1 MPDLLPGPWLDRPL
15 AGAFL
20 RFNLALADWG
30 HPSQDVPWQL
40 SGDAIERLVALGALP
55 PDGPRVVRRHA
66 SATILQSLE
75 PNEVVVPGFSDPAL
89 PVFMASAET
98 FERLQVGCGLVL
110 LAPAI
115 RRVITREELQALR
128 TELTSEELGFA
139 RGRTVAS
146 TSGDFRAEPEVALA
160 LGQVRVQA
168 RKLGQEVLAFAAQ
181 AASPPVACRARLRLP
196 PLPPAESLQVPAA
209 LRDGAAAL
217 AHARAVLQEVDPE
230 WLSLFPA
237 SP

>member
-20 RFNLALADWG
+20 RFNLALADLG
-30 HPSQDVPWQL
+30 QPSYEVPWQL
-40 SGDAIERLVALGALP
+40 PEDVMDRLVAMGALP
-55 PDGPRVVRRHA
+55 SDGPRVVCRHA
-66 SATILQSLE
+66 SAMILQSLASD
-75 PNEVVVPGFSDPAL
+75 EVVVPGFSDPAL

-98 FERLQVGCGLVL
+98 FERLQLGCGLVL

-115 RRVITREELQALR
+115 RRIITREELQALR
-128 TELTSEELGFA
+128 AELTADELSFA
-139 RGRTVAS
+139 RSRALVS
-146 TSGDFRAEPEVALA
+146 TAGGAYAESEVTLS

-196 PLPPAESLQVPAA
+196 PLPPTESLQLPAA
-209 LRDGAAAL
+209 LRDGPAAL